1 MAGCESL
8 FFFSSRFPLQLHVC
22 SAEKKSFYGVQI
34 FFQYKSLGILLL
46 FFNLVSFYCLCGS
59 QNVPVDKQG
68 CVFLPPRCL
77 HPPSLCRM
85 ISIAPTLPKSEGA
98 ATLRKSYI
106 WKWEIYK
113 ASLLL
118 FSLQSCIYVWKMILS
133 PQDKKKKNC
142 KEYLVFGGKMIIY
155 ES

>member
-1 MAGCESL
+1 
-8 FFFSSRFPLQLHVC
+8 
-22 SAEKKSFYGVQI
+22 
-34 FFQYKSLGILLL
+34 
-46 FFNLVSFYCLCGS
+46 
-59 QNVPVDKQG
+59 
-68 CVFLPPRCL
+68 
-77 HPPSLCRM
+77 M

-118 FSLQSCIYVWKMILS
+118 FSLQCCIYVWKMILS
-133 PQDKKKKNC
+133 PQDEKKTVKNT
-142 KEYLVFGGKMIIY
+142 LFFFGKMIIY

>member
-1 MAGCESL
+1 
-8 FFFSSRFPLQLHVC
+8 
-22 SAEKKSFYGVQI
+22 
-34 FFQYKSLGILLL
+34 
-46 FFNLVSFYCLCGS
+46 
-59 QNVPVDKQG
+59 
-68 CVFLPPRCL
+68 
-77 HPPSLCRM
+77 M

-133 PQDKKKKNC
+133 PQDEKKNC
-142 KEYLVFGGKMIIY
+142 KEYLVLFFFGKMIIY